1 MTTGTAHGGRA
12 QQYMQLH
19 QPHPPPSLLL
29 PLPPPSTFSFKLAC
43 ATLSIQRGTY
53 CALASLALKTRPSS
67 TVSSVLWP
75 NKQSALVHG
84 ALQQPQPLC
93 NAARYHEPHSSFA
106 VPVSPPDAASTPHS
120 AVMSTWSG
128 STVSSQHCMTTA
140 GYEGA
145 HRRHVARAASVALE
159 VAVREPTVGVIP
171 GTRGR
176 LQQDRGGCAER
187 GQAGAR
193 GGASCGRG
201 HHHIGAHEGRAA
213 AGADPASAAMQWQW
227 LLRGNSGPLSLQSL
241 QNCTPS

>member
-1 MTTGTAHGGRA
+1 VVH
-12 QQYMQLH
+12 
-19 QPHPPPSLLL
+19 
-29 PLPPPSTFSFKLAC
+29 C
-43 ATLSIQRGTY
+43 
-53 CALASLALKTRPSS
+53 SS
-67 TVSSVLWP
+67 HS
-75 NKQSALVHG
+75 
-84 ALQQPQPLC
+84 

-120 AVMSTWSG
+120 AVMSTWPG

-171 GTRGR
+171 GTGGR

-213 AGADPASAAMQWQW
+213 AGADPAAAAMHCW
-227 LLRGNSGPLSLQSL
+227 LRCGATQGRSASSHYRIVLLGTCDAAALSAMP
-241 QNCTPS
+241 CC

>member
-1 MTTGTAHGGRA
+1 MLPRSAGRRPRYVPRDLESTPTATSQKFGRRA
-12 QQYMQLH
+12 PRLLSSRRRGRLS
-19 QPHPPPSLLL
+19 PPRCCEL
-29 PLPPPSTFSFKLAC
+29 PRPAPFGVLPRSSGSILADF
-43 ATLSIQRGTY
+43 G
-53 CALASLALKTRPSS
+53 
-67 TVSSVLWP
+67 
-75 NKQSALVHG
+75 
-84 ALQQPQPLC
+84 
-93 NAARYHEPHSSFA
+93 EPHSSFA

-120 AVMSTWSG
+120 AVMSTWPG

-159 VAVREPTVGVIP
+159 VAVQEPTVGVIP

-213 AGADPASAAMQWQW
+213 AGADPAAAAMHCW
-227 LLRGNSGPLSLQSL
+227 LRCGATQGRSASSHYRIVLLARYL
-241 QNCTPS
+241 

>member
-1 MTTGTAHGGRA
+1 VH
-12 QQYMQLH
+12 
-19 QPHPPPSLLL
+19 
-29 PLPPPSTFSFKLAC
+29 C
-43 ATLSIQRGTY
+43 
-53 CALASLALKTRPSS
+53 SS
-67 TVSSVLWP
+67 HS
-75 NKQSALVHG
+75 
-84 ALQQPQPLC
+84 

-120 AVMSTWSG
+120 AVMSTWPG

-171 GTRGR
+171 GTGGR
-176 LQQDRGGCAER
+176 LQQDRGRCAER

-213 AGADPASAAMQWQW
+213 AGADPAACSRTAGCWPRCGATQGRSASSHYRIV
-227 LLRGNSGPLSLQSL
+227 LLAR
-241 QNCTPS
+241 